1 MRWQRLF
8 DDLEAQIEA
17 ADAAELE
24 AEVADRIRSEVGRLR
39 MVDRL
44 RGSLGEEIDVHLPS
58 GVRERGVLTRVG
70 ADWLLLE
77 PGAAQAGVGEMD
89 ALVPLRAVQTLGG
102 LAARSM
108 APGSE
113 GAVASRLTFA
123 SALRQIARDRA
134 RVQLTFVDGTSR
146 TGVVRTVG
154 VDFLE
159 VSDEAARS
167 SGAALVATAALTSV
181 RRSAYPGV

>member
-1 MRWQRLF
+1 MASTMPVLRLLLALAVDSRLPAGRVRRRPGREGAMRWQRLF

-113 GAVASRLTFA
+113 G
-123 SALRQIARDRA
+123 
-134 RVQLTFVDGTSR
+134 
-146 TGVVRTVG
+146 
-154 VDFLE
+154 
-159 VSDEAARS
+159 
-167 SGAALVATAALTSV
+167 
-181 RRSAYPGV
+181 